1 MQAWC
6 PYLQKDIKS
15 LEKVQRRATKSVPSL
30 RERSYEERLKELN
43 LYPLEVRRARGDVIE
58 TFKILNGF
66 EDMDAS
72 ELFTLSDAI
81 TRVHMKKIY
90 KKRLMKGLNLRKF
103 FFSQRV
109 VDNWNNL
116 PEYVISAKTVNQ
128 FKKLECYGFRGVVS
142 EWFKNYLNN
151 RNQMFFHNNCKSDL
165 KDIVCGIPH
174 GSILGPLLFIL
185 YVNDIIYTSNV
196 LNFILFAD
204 GNTIL
209 YSHKDLSSSIIN
221 EELKEV
227 SNWFKAN
234 KLSVNDSKTNYMILG
249 TPHMTSRKTSDNSNI
264 VLNDTILERVKVTKF
279 LGVLNDECLT

>member
-1 MQAWC
+1 MDLLYCIEPTSDPHLEYCVQAWC

-15 LEKVQRRATKSVPSL
+15 LEKVQRRATKLVPSL

-66 EDMDAS
+66 EDIDAS

-81 TRVHMKKIY
+81 TRGHMKKIY

-128 FKKLECYGFRGVVS
+128 FKNNFD
-142 EWFKNYLNN
+142 NYL
-151 RNQMFFHNNCKSDL
+151 KE
-165 KDIVCGIPH
+165 CG
-174 GSILGPLLFIL
+174 
-185 YVNDIIYTSNV
+185 Y
-196 LNFILFAD
+196 
-204 GNTIL
+204 
-209 YSHKDLSSSIIN
+209 
-221 EELKEV
+221 
-227 SNWFKAN
+227 
-234 KLSVNDSKTNYMILG
+234 
-249 TPHMTSRKTSDNSNI
+249 
-264 VLNDTILERVKVTKF
+264 
-279 LGVLNDECLT
+279 GVLKGISLY